1 MFENGFLVSPEIIKN
16 RERIEEKYIDKFLQH
31 DSTQFTK
38 PPKKLLKKN
47 QELTFCS
54 NSITNLDKINDDL
67 GKCTSNLA
75 IVTTEKAAINAELS
89 SKTSNLESCQKDLSK
104 TENERDGF
112 KTKFEQVTVQYDKLT
127 QKDKEQEGQISDLKM
142 LNVN

>member
-54 NSITNLDKINDDL
+54 NSITNLDKINDNRFNIKFQINKNDEKFTL
-67 GKCTSNLA
+67 DNNVSNNFPKKKNNEFL
-75 IVTTEKAAINAELS
+75 IEKNIMRATNNFQPIFEL
-89 SKTSNLESCQKDLSK
+89 K
-104 TENERDGF
+104 
-112 KTKFEQVTVQYDKLT
+112 
-127 QKDKEQEGQISDLKM
+127 
-142 LNVN
+142 